1 MIVIMFQKSKRRG
14 WFFGRLK
21 TKQFPAISVPQRTLI
36 EANEEQRKHAMVVA
50 VATAAAAEA
59 AVSAAHAAA
68 EVVRL
73 TSTPSNF
80 GKITRNLAATRIQTL
95 FRAYLVS
102 FINSQVQIFIVM

>member
-1 MIVIMFQKSKRRG
+1 MVVLFQKSKRWG
-14 WFFGRLK
+14 WIFGRLK
-21 TKQFPAISVPQRTLI
+21 TKQLPTSSVSQRTLI

-80 GKITRNLAATRIQTL
+80 GKTTRNLAATKIQTS
-95 FRAYLVS
+95 FRAYLVI
-102 FINSQVQIFIVM
+102 FTNSHV

>member
-1 MIVIMFQKSKRRG
+1 MFQKSKRWG
-14 WFFGRLK
+14 WVFGRHK
-21 TKQFPAISVPQRTLI
+21 TKQFPAISVPQRTLN

-73 TSTPSNF
+73 TSNPSNF
-80 GKITRNLAATRIQTL
+80 GKTTRNLAATRIQTS

-102 FINSQVQIFIVM
+102 FTNSQVILIVV

>member
-1 MIVIMFQKSKRRG
+1 MIVVLFQKSKRWG
-14 WFFGRLK
+14 WVFGRLK
-21 TKQFPAISVPQRTLI
+21 TKKFPAISVPQRTLI

-73 TSTPSNF
+73 TSNLSNF
-80 GKITRNLAATRIQTL
+80 RKTTCNLAATKIQTS

-102 FINSQVQIFIVM
+102 FTNSQVQILIVV